1 MVGQAQESFLL
12 NFAFYH
18 MTVCEN
24 NFGLKTNKGF
34 KINKGEV
41 LSCGMTP
48 SSNSNEQVPELVN
61 IPEVS
66 EPVTTSA
73 PQSQVEPQESEISV
87 TSFCDVSDLNSHF
100 KNSNLRFNC
109 GKKSC
114 TGWVYFDL
122 IPIES
127 NFTMISTQIRF
138 LINLCSRMF

>member
-1 MVGQAQESFLL
+1 
-12 NFAFYH
+12 

-48 SSNSNEQVPELVN
+48 GSNSNEQVSEPLVN

-73 PQSQVEPQESEISV
+73 PQSQVEPQESEIPV

-114 TGWVYFDL
+114 TGRVYYELRHIKSKSL
-122 IPIES
+122 IMKFSI
-127 NFTMISTQIRF
+127 MI
-138 LINLCSRMF
+138 N